1 MKYIL
6 TIAFLAAVSVA
17 VAQKKVVN
25 EEINITKEREVSV
38 PKATKLT
45 EKIPQTQAPVTE
57 KKMNYSFFDRKPTG
71 IEEVEFNPNVIPPLD
86 KSKNREDVLGFDNYL
101 KLGAGN
107 YGRLYGE
114 LFINSSQ
121 DRKFVYGLSALHNS
135 TRKGPVDSRLSGQ
148 ALTKIGV
155 DGKYHQNTYE
165 VRLNAGYE
173 NRGYHFYGYD
183 TTANFDYTKTD
194 LRQRLN
200 LYSFAATI
208 ENTRPK
214 SKIDYKL
221 STGVYALNDFYDASE
236 LDWGT
241 QLNTFFPIFE
251 DKIKAVINAEAYVT
265 QMSDSRTENSTR
277 KRNLFRIEPAF
288 NFDFGSF
295 SARVGLKAV
304 SQSDPVINSSIAKA
318 YPTATLTYKT
328 PSLVYFF
335 AGVDGDIVRNTMRS
349 LLNENPWLI
358 EQISNGAASK
368 NYIRNTYKN
377 LDVFLGARGDL
388 FSGVSFNVKGSY
400 GKYQDLYYFDQYD
413 GSTFSPGG
421 KPLNVTK
428 FDVVYDEEE
437 IDFVNGSLELGYS
450 GFDVW
455 KPVLKV
461 DYNYYGKGTFEKPL
475 HRPAVSARLGNTITL
490 TDRLVSSVD
499 FYYIGGIFARQ
510 TGAMNGEY
518 NPNQPIVK
526 LKDIVDLNAEFTYL
540 FTDHFAAFVK
550 LNNIVGKNYQRYYNY
565 PQLGLNFLAGI
576 NIAL

>member
-1 MKYIL
+1 MKYTL
-6 TIAFLAAVSVA
+6 TIAFLVAAYVA
-17 VAQKKVVN
+17 AAQKKVVN
-25 EEINITKEREVSV
+25 EEINITKEREVNV

-45 EKIPQTQAPVTE
+45 EKIPQSKAQVTE

-86 KSKNREDVLGFDNYL
+86 KSKSREDVLGFDNYL

-135 TRKGPVDSRLSGQ
+135 TRKGPVDGKLSGQ
-148 ALTKIGV
+148 ALTKIGI

-183 TTANFDYTKTD
+183 TTRTHDYTKTD

-200 LYSFAATI
+200 LYSFAATL

-214 SKIDYKL
+214 PKIDYKL
-221 STGVYALNDFYDASE
+221 STGIYALNDFYEASE
-236 LDWGT
+236 LDWAT
-241 QLNTFFPIFE
+241 QLNTFFPIYE
-251 DKIKAVINAEAYVT
+251 DKIKAVINAEAYLT
-265 QMSDSRTENSTR
+265 QMTDSHVENPTR

-295 SARVGLKAV
+295 SARVGFKAV
-304 SQSDPVINSSIAKA
+304 SQSDPYINTNTTKG

-328 PSLVYFF
+328 PSMVYFF
-335 AGVDGDIVRNTMRS
+335 TGVDGDIARNTMRS
-349 LLNENPWLI
+349 LLTENPWLK
-358 EQISNGAASK
+358 EQVSIQ
-368 NYIRNTYKN
+368 NTYKN
-377 LDVFLGARGDL
+377 LDVFIGARGDL
-388 FSGVSFNVKGSY
+388 FSGVSFNVKASY

-413 GSTFSPGG
+413 GATFSPTG
-421 KPLNVTK
+421 KPLSSPRVTK
-428 FDVVYDEEE
+428 FDVVYDEQET
-437 IDFVNGSLELGYS
+437 DFINGSLEVGYA
-450 GFDVW
+450 GNEIW

-461 DYNYYGKGTFEKPL
+461 DYNHYEKGTFEKPL
-475 HRPAVSARLGNTITL
+475 HRPAVNARLGNTISL

-499 FYYIGGIFARQ
+499 FYYIGGIFARK
-510 TGAMNGEY
+510 TIAMNGEDD
-518 NPNQPIVK
+518 PNQPIVK
-526 LKDIVDLNAEFTYL
+526 LKDIVDINAEFTYL

-550 LNNIVGKNYQRYYNY
+550 LNNILGKNYQRYYNY

>member
-1 MKYIL
+1 MKYTL

-45 EKIPQTQAPVTE
+45 EKIPQSKAPVTE

-86 KSKNREDVLGFDNYL
+86 KSRTKKDVLGFDNYL

-114 LFINSSQ
+114 LFINSAQ

-135 TRKGPVDSRLSGQ
+135 TRKGPVDGNLSGQ
-148 ALTKIGV
+148 ALTRFGI
-155 DGKYHQNTYE
+155 DGKYHQDTYE
-165 VRLNAGYE
+165 VKMNAGYE

-183 TTANFDYTKTD
+183 TTAHLDYTRTD
-194 LRQRLN
+194 IRQRLN

-214 SKIDYKL
+214 PKIDYKL
-221 STGVYALNDFYDASE
+221 STGIYSLNDFYDASE

-241 QLNTFFPIFE
+241 QLNTFFPIWE
-251 DKIKAVINAEAYVT
+251 DKIKAVINAEAYLT
-265 QMSDSRTENSTR
+265 QMADSRTENPSR

-288 NFDFGSF
+288 NFDYGSF
-295 SARVGLKAV
+295 SARVGFKAV
-304 SQSDPVINSSIAKA
+304 SQSDPYIHTNITKG
-318 YPTATLTYKT
+318 YPTLTLTYKT

-335 AGVDGDIVRNTMRS
+335 AGTDGDIVRNTMRS
-349 LLNENPWLI
+349 LLTENPWLK
-358 EQISNGAASK
+358 EQVTVQ
-368 NYIRNTYKN
+368 NTYKN
-377 LDVFLGARGDL
+377 MDLFVGARGDL
-388 FSGVSFNVKGSY
+388 FSGVSFNVKASY

-413 GSTFSPGG
+413 GSTFSPTG
-421 KPLNVTK
+421 KPLYVTK
-428 FDVVYDEEE
+428 FDVVYDEQQT
-437 IDFVNGSLELGYS
+437 DFINGSLEVGYS
-450 GFDVW
+450 GFDIW
-455 KPVLKV
+455 KPVLKAE
-461 DYNYYGKGTFEKPL
+461 YNYYQKGTFEKPL
-475 HRPAVSARLGNTITL
+475 HRPALTARLGNTITL

-499 FYYIGGIFARQ
+499 FYYIGGIFARN
-510 TGAMNGEY
+510 TGAMNGDY
-518 NPNQPIVK
+518 DPSQSVVK

-550 LNNIVGKNYQRYYNY
+550 LNNIIGKNYQRYYNY

>member
-6 TIAFLAAVSVA
+6 TMAFLAAAYVVC
-17 VAQKKVVN
+17 AQKKVVN

-45 EKIPQTQAPVTE
+45 EKIPQSQAPVTE

-71 IEEVEFNPNVIPPLD
+71 VEEVEFTPNVIPPLD
-86 KSKNREDVLGFDNYL
+86 KSRNRDDVLGFDNYL

-135 TRKGPVDSRLSGQ
+135 TRKGPVDGNLSGQ
-148 ALTKIGV
+148 ALTKFGV
-155 DGKYHQNTYE
+155 DGKYHQDTYE
-165 VRLNAGYE
+165 VKLNAGYE

-183 TTANFDYTKTD
+183 TTASHDYTRTD

-214 SKIDYKL
+214 PKIDYKL
-221 STGVYALNDFYDASE
+221 STGIYSLNDFYDASE
-236 LDWGT
+236 LDWGS
-241 QLNTFFPIFE
+241 QLNTFFPIYE
-251 DKIKAVINAEAYVT
+251 DKVKAIINVEAYLT
-265 QMSDSRTENSTR
+265 QMADSRTENPSR
-277 KRNLFRIEPAF
+277 KRSLFRIEPAF

-295 SARVGLKAV
+295 SARVGFKAV
-304 SQSDPVINSSIAKA
+304 SQSDPHINTNTAKG
-318 YPTATLTYKT
+318 YPTAMLTYKT
-328 PSLVYFF
+328 PALVYFF
-335 AGVDGDIVRNTMRS
+335 AGIDGDIVRNTMRS
-349 LLNENPWLI
+349 FLNENPWLI
-358 EQISNGAASK
+358 EQVNIQ
-368 NYIRNTYKN
+368 NTYKN
-377 LDVFLGARGDL
+377 RDLFIGARGDL
-388 FSGVSFNVKGSY
+388 FSGVSFNVKASY

-413 GSTFSPGG
+413 GSTFSPTG
-421 KPLNVTK
+421 KPLYVTK

-437 IDFVNGSLELGYS
+437 TDFVNGSLEVGYS
-450 GFDVW
+450 GNEIW

-461 DYNYYGKGTFEKPL
+461 DYNYYEKGTFEKPL
-475 HRPAVSARLGNTITL
+475 HRSAVTARLGNTITL

-510 TGAMNGEY
+510 TGGMNGDY
-518 NPNQPIVK
+518 DPSQPIVK
-526 LKDIVDLNAEFTYL
+526 LKDILDLNTEFTYL

-550 LNNIVGKNYQRYYNY
+550 LNNILGKNYQRYYNY